1 LKKHLYKCGKEWQR
15 QFPKLKKRKIKIIG
29 KIRTAYPNIGE
40 LIEWVIRE
48 SGMGYQHDYN
58 PMTKQH
64 SLLLY
69 NESSEF
75 FFNDVKAEELIDALF
90 EMVIKIKESNEVS
103 K

>member
-1 LKKHLYKCGKEWQR
+1 MKQRLSKEEGDV
-15 QFPKLKKRKIKIIG
+15 LAENGIEIKIIG